1 MTDSIPAN
9 IRPAN
14 PVHVERDK
22 VRDKLYEVLGM
33 DEVPG
38 EVDFTTL
45 STEEDDEGLRVT
57 RVSYP
62 NSLGETL
69 SAIVTMPVE
78 TNGRPLAGVV
88 CMPGTSGTAEGIT
101 HRRFYRPDPLS
112 GQLLGWARE
121 LARRGFATI
130 SITLKG
136 SEARRDTVER
146 WEHEAKLLI
155 AYGRPQMGI
164 VAEEALRASRV
175 LGAIDGVDP
184 DRIGLTGMSL
194 GGTGSWWG
202 MACGPWIR
210 AAAPNMGGVG
220 SLARNIHHGH
230 VERHSS
236 FVFVPQLLRYFDH
249 AEIVAACI
257 APRPFMMIAATE
269 DEDMP
274 RRGVDELI
282 KVVAPVYEAAGHP
295 ERFKVHQPSG
305 NHIFLN
311 EHLELIV
318 QWFQRYLAED
328 AQ

>member
-1 MTDSIPAN
+1 MTDSIPAD
-9 IRPAN
+9 IRPPY
-14 PVHVERDK
+14 PVAVERNK

-45 STEEDDEGLRVT
+45 TTEVDDEGLRVM
-57 RVSYP
+57 RVTYP

-69 SAIVTMPVE
+69 SGIITMPSE
-78 TNGRPLAGVV
+78 PDGALAGVV
-88 CMPGTSGTAEGIT
+88 CMPGTSGTAERVAYQRY
-101 HRRFYRPDPLS
+101 HRPNPAK
-112 GQLLGWARE
+112 GQLLGWGRE

-136 SEARRDTVER
+136 CESRRETVEL
-146 WEHEAKLLI
+146 WEMEAKLLI

-175 LGAIDGVDP
+175 LGAIDGVDA
-184 DRIGLTGMSL
+184 DRIGLTGMSM

-202 MACGPWIR
+202 MACGPWIK

-220 SLARNIHHGH
+220 SLHRNIHHGR
-230 VERHSS
+230 VDRHSS

-249 AEIVAACI
+249 SEIVAACI

-274 RRGVDELI
+274 KQGVDELI
-282 KVVAPVYEAAGHP
+282 EVVAQVYEAAGHP
-295 ERFKVHQPSG
+295 ERFKVHQPPG
-305 NHIFLN
+305 THVFL
-311 EHLELIV
+311 EQHFEWIAEWL
-318 QWFQRYLAED
+318 QRYLAVDSE
-328 AQ
+328 